1 MHGSE
6 TISSLEPKIWDILPA
21 ELKGVVS
28 PTLFK
33 KKKKKKKKFVHEP
46 QRIIHVVYI
55 KHMYKILDL
64 F

>member
-33 KKKKKKKKFVHEP
+33 KKKKKKI
-46 QRIIHVVYI
+46 RA
-55 KHMYKILDL
+55 
-64 F
+64 

>member
-6 TISSLEPKIWDILPA
+6 TISSLEQKIWDILPT
-21 ELKGVVS
+21 ELKGIVS
-28 PTLFK
+28 PTLLKTK
-33 KKKKKKKKFVHEP
+33 KQKKKFVHEP
-46 QRIIHVVYI
+46 QRIINVVYI